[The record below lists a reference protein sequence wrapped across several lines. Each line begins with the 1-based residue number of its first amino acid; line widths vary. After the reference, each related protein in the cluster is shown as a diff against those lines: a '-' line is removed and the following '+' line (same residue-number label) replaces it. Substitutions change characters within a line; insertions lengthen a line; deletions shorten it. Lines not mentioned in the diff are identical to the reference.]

1 MGFFDDVVDFVEDT
15 ASDVGDAAVGA
26 VEAAA
31 APFVDTAEAVVDTG
45 GDIFGGFVD
54 TFAPVFEDVGA
65 AAWDVGSSVLTT
77 VDDMGGFDAVN
88 AFTLGAVDLSFDDGQ
103 FNAGIDLGPIATVGI
118 GFGEQG
124 FDASAEAVG
133 QSVGVSYDGDSFAAA
148 AEVGIDYGPLPHA
161 EGEISVDDSG
171 NFGIEGEGT
180 LYVPTPAGLVG
191 GTAGGYYQETD
202 EGFETGGHIEGGYI
216 SPAGV
221 EVKGGASI
229 DYGEDAEGYHL
240 ETEAHGE
247 VGIIGGPHVGA
258 GVGYE
263 EGREGD
269 VTYEGVHVE
278 AEAGGFGAEVG
289 VEGDYQHVST
299 PEGDY
304 ESYSGGVSASVAGV
318 GVEAEGGVI
327 TGPDGETTTYGDID
341 VDADAGD
348 LVGSVAGAVGDEF
361 GVDTGGIGD
370 QLTGGLSD
378 AMDDAIGGAVSG
390 IQSELGDAVSG
401 AVGDAMSGVQSQLGD
416 AVSGAV
422 GDAMSGIQSEV
433 GDAVG
438 GAVAGLQSEVGH
450 AVQDAAADVIPDDVI
465 PELPD
470 IELSDVPVEQ
480 LADTA
485 ADTLSD
491 SLSAFNDALVPDEVA
506 DAIPTIETAIEE
518 TAQPAFDAADDLAG
532 AAPAAEPMLDE

>member
-1 MGFFDDVVDFVEDT
+1 MGFLDDVADFVEDT
-15 ASDVGDAAVGA
+15 ASDIGDAAVDA
-26 VEAAA
+26 VETAA

-54 TFAPVFEDVGA
+54 TFTPVIEDVGA

-88 AFTLGAVDLSFDDGQ
+88 AFTLGAVDLSFEDGQ

-133 QSVGVSYDGDSFAAA
+133 QSVGVSYDGDSFAAQ
-148 AEVGIDYGPLPHA
+148 AEVGIDFGPLPHA

-221 EVKGGASI
+221 EVKAGASI

-269 VTYEGVHVE
+269 VSYQGVHVE
-278 AEAGGFGAEVG
+278 AEAGAYGAEVG
-289 VEGDYQHVST
+289 VSGDYQHVET
-299 PEGDY
+299 PEGEF
-304 ESYSGGVSASVAGV
+304 ESYSGSVSASAAGV

-327 TGPDGETTTYGDID
+327 SGPDGTTTYGSID

-348 LVGSVAGAVGDEF
+348 LVGSVAGVVGDEL
-361 GVDTGGIGD
+361 GVDAGGIGD
-370 QLTGGLSD
+370 QLAGGLSD
-378 AMDDAIGGAVSG
+378 AMDDAVGSAIGAVQDQIGDAASG
-390 IQSELGDAVSG
+390 ALEDALSGVQDKLGDAASG
-401 AVGDAMSGVQSQLGD
+401 ALNDALSGVQDQLGEAAQGVVRD
-416 AVSGAV
+416 
-422 GDAMSGIQSEV
+422 
-433 GDAVG
+433 
-438 GAVAGLQSEVGH
+438 VANE
-450 AVQDAAADVIPDDVI
+450 VIPDDVI
-465 PELPD
+465 PDLPD
-470 IELSDVPVEQ
+470 IQLDDVPVEQ

-485 ADTLSD
+485 ADTLSE
-491 SLSAFNDALVPDEVA
+491 SLNAFNDALVPDEVA

-518 TAQPAFDAADDLAG
+518 TAQPALDAADDLVSEV
-532 AAPAAEPMLDE
+532 APAAEPLLDE